1 MEEEWELKKK
11 RVVVVVEFSSLLT
24 ACGAQARETLG
35 GHWRGR
41 IGGENPSEPIVRTA
55 TEGKAQPG

>member
-1 MEEEWELKKK
+1 MDGEKE
-11 RVVVVVEFSSLLT
+11 RVVVEFSLLT

-41 IGGENPSEPIVRTA
+41 IGGENPSEPIMANVI
-55 TEGKAQPG
+55 EGKVQGG